1 MQASAA
7 SSFGNCRR
15 SATTWPHIFA
25 SKFRHLVLFLVIF
38 LAGAAQAIPPTPGDI
53 IPSAATLFLG
63 DEVRLISVVS
73 VRIRST
79 DNNIDLD
86 DVGLELSPNQAEEN
100 QPGVLI
106 GDLTAFSLTSSDTIS
121 LESMTLVSNDP
132 SFVVVSNQLRLV
144 GGFAFNFEETDQ
156 FRVTISVTVNS
167 TGETKVLFVNVS
179 VIDVNEAPTK
189 IDINGSLV
197 QDNTPGEIVGDLTVL
212 DEDIADTHTFTVSDD
227 RFEVT
232 ANAELK
238 LKDDQSLDLN
248 EKVTV
253 TVTATDSGG
262 LTISTDILVVTNVAD
277 IPPTP
282 SALQLFQIDPT
293 GVDTLALDAQSCAS
307 PSNPVVISPAFSDS
321 FILPGVNQ
329 FAEAS
334 IVEIG
339 GLLVVKVKDTDKNLS
354 PRRIDFIEVIVSGNI
369 SRDAETLTLR
379 ETELASGEFIGYLS
393 TTIGASAANDCA
405 LSVASGETVT
415 AAYID
420 ALDASDRSSGTA
432 GFSPTSRVFDAET
445 GQLISGMIIILV
457 NADTD
462 QAATVFGDGADFASF
477 SSALKT
483 GEALRDKA
491 GVFYDFR
498 SGEYRFPVVAAGN
511 YRFEL
516 FNPKAYEIFAYE
528 DGQESSLPA
537 GFSLRE
543 GSRGDVFSF
552 AGGALG
558 AIDIPLRR
566 IVENQPDDPTPSS
579 IEFLQYSANPSFGT
593 PVQVGATRCVAGS
606 GSVLVELGRTG
617 DTPVPVPGTV
627 NLAPTDVYKAGQP
640 VFIRVTDFDQNADA
654 TKIDTVNIEL
664 SVGVLNE
671 IEFLILEETGVDT
684 GVFVGY
690 IQSSADETES
700 SNNCMLGVAQNEP
713 IETVYTDAFNQTDTS
728 ESRILVDPFGILFD
742 TLSGAPIDGVT
753 IRLLNVDTG
762 LPAEVFGDGPA
773 FAPYANVLVT
783 GTGTVDESGLAYDFA
798 PGNYRFP
805 FVESGNYQLVVEG
818 LPEDYTFPTV
828 KSDEE
833 LLSVPGGP
841 YDVTIASRGDVF
853 FVPIGPALRI
863 DLPAD
868 PVTADVAVTKSG
880 NKSTVAPGD
889 FIQYAIGL
897 SNQVEG
903 PIGQIDV
910 ADFMPKGFRYVPGS
924 MKING
929 VQVEDPIQTSAR
941 ELLVSFI
948 SVDSDA
954 QLTYV
959 AEVTVGAE
967 PGDAVNIA
975 SVSGP
980 RILVSNTAEYSVR
993 VVEDFLQSKA
1003 IVVGRVSLAACEA
1016 DSAKGLSTDDMT
1028 ESASDA
1034 AVSEEIATQPNLG
1047 LADIRLYLE
1056 DGTTVLTDQDGQWH
1070 IEGIEP
1076 GTHVVQIDKESISER
1091 YEINI
1096 CEGNNRHAGR
1106 GFSQFVDVKGGSVW
1120 RVDFHL
1126 QERPEPQGD
1135 VSVTQQLI
1143 EREDQTDV
1151 VIDVRVP
1158 ELVELS
1164 KLKTTYR
1171 APRGY
1176 EIVAGSSKVNGET
1189 VGAKRSM
1196 VGYVFELDASRD
1208 NQVTLSLKSK
1218 QMAKP
1223 KPTIERQSLT
1233 LRPSFGT
1240 RSATLSDADLKLMYE
1255 TVYKL
1260 KDATVLGIEVKGH
1273 SDNVPI
1279 APKNRKQYK
1288 DNAALS
1294 LARADTVANFLKR
1307 NLQLATDQVQVFG
1320 IGDREPIVNNSSK
1333 QGRAANR
1340 RVDIVVVTETV
1351 AAKLSTAEGK
1361 QQTKAKPQIS
1371 SARLYYTSPG
1381 TPSGRTEPNE
1391 IVVGSNKIRNQT
1403 SAVAV
1408 GTWDP
1413 VEVESEEVVVAG
1425 QHAADQQGILSFASG
1440 DSLSLRI
1447 SAVRLDLDSRLT
1459 PRLSLDGLEI
1469 PRDRIGFKQA
1479 DDETG
1484 KTLYSYIGVDF
1495 GESGD
1500 RLLKL
1505 EGLDRQG
1512 NVKFEEEVT
1521 VVRTGEVAEIKV
1533 LSVADNVADGITP
1546 VKVKLQLLD
1555 NRGRTI
1561 EALTRLELVDGTLF
1575 PYNSEN
1581 DRRQFDFLIKEVE
1594 VAGNGLVRFRP
1605 VIKGGLYTARVRYAN
1620 VIQEIEVFV
1629 EPENREW
1636 ILVGLAEGS
1645 VAHNKISGN
1654 MENLDAADLEESFN
1668 DGRVSFFAKGMIKSD
1683 WLMTI
1688 AYDTKKRDDHSL
1700 LGVIAPNTYYT
1711 VYGDASQQR
1720 VDAPSAKKLYLRLE
1734 KNQFNALFGDFN
1746 TGLNA
1751 TQLSRYSRVL
1761 NGLQTE
1767 YVGNKIKV
1775 NAFASE
1781 TSQAFIRD
1789 EIRGDGTSG
1798 LYSLTGQDIIRNSE
1812 AIRIQIRDRLRNEI
1826 IIEEKELRPFVDYTI
1841 DYRDG
1846 TVFFK
1851 SPVPFQDDQLNP
1863 VFIVAQYEKET
1874 DGEEKI
1880 NAGGRVALKIDDK
1893 ASEVGVTLVRDETVG
1908 SKADL
1913 AGVDLTYH
1921 VTPSTEVR
1929 AEYAYTKS
1937 EDNTVSSDGS
1947 AYLVEVEH
1955 HSEKMRG
1962 LVYVRGEDDAFGV
1975 GQISDITSGT
1985 QKHGVAAEYI
1995 LRERLSVTSEIY
2007 QDVDKEAD
2015 ETRTVAEARL
2025 QQSSEDKGYYVGV
2038 RTAQDDLASGKKQS
2052 NQLTLG
2058 GNMRML
2064 DDKLNLSAITDT
2076 SLGGKGENADFP
2088 TRLGVTADYRVTDA
2102 VSLVGTQEFSW
2113 GDAQDTQNTNVG
2125 LRYTP
2130 WKGANVS
2137 SGVQSSSSENG
2148 ERTFANVGLQ
2158 QSYNFNENWAF
2169 DFGVDRAQT
2178 IKDPTE
2184 NTDSVNDD
2192 KVEPA
2197 FGTSN
2202 DFTSLSAGAN
2212 YRDVNLASFTR
2223 VEFRQSDSEDKMNV
2237 VSGVQRDLEK
2247 GIVVFAKVEV
2257 LTTDTAI
2264 NQEDRYIVQFAMA
2277 YRKPGSKFTIL
2288 EKLDLGLE
2296 KIAGTV
2302 SSETRKIVNNLNVN
2316 YQYDART
2323 QMSFQYGAKYVLD
2336 TFGKDDYSGYT
2347 DLIGLQVRHNLSDRW
2362 DVGMSGSL
2370 LTSYESDV
2378 QEYSYGFSVGYLA
2391 MRNMWLSVGYNF
2403 DGFVDDDFTDSEYR
2417 AEGVFFKF
2425 RMKFDQ
2431 DSVREIMDREF
2442 WSGSRLNQPAQS
2454 PQSITSSGSESAV
2467 Q

>member
-1 MQASAA
+1 MQVSAA
-7 SSFGNCRR
+7 RSFGNCRR
-15 SATTWPHIFA
+15 SASTWPHFFA
-25 SKFRHLVLFLVIF
+25 SKFRHLVLFLVI
-38 LAGAAQAIPPTPGDI
+38 LAASAAHAIPPTPGDI
-53 IPSAATLFLG
+53 IPSTATLHLG
-63 DEVRLISVVS
+63 DDVRLDSSVS
-73 VRIRST
+73 VRVRS
-79 DNNIDLD
+79 DENSIDLN
-86 DVGLELSPNQAEEN
+86 DVGLQLSPSLAEEN

-106 GDLTAFSLTSSDTIS
+106 GALTAFSLTSSDSIS
-121 LESMTLVSNDP
+121 LAGMTLVSEDP
-132 SFVVVSNQLRLV
+132 RYEIVGNQLLLV
-144 GGFAFNFEETDQ
+144 VGFAFNFEEQDQ
-156 FRVTISVTVNS
+156 FRVAIAATVNS
-167 TGETKVLFVNVS
+167 TGESKDLFVNVG
-179 VIDVNEAPTK
+179 VIDVNEAPTQ

-212 DEDIADTHTFTVSDD
+212 DEDISDTHTFTLSDD

-253 TVTATDSGG
+253 TVTATDAGG
-262 LTISTDILVVTNVAD
+262 LSISTDILVVTNVAD

-293 GVDTLALDAQSCAS
+293 GLETLALDTQSCAS
-307 PSNPVVISPAFSDS
+307 STNPVVISPAFSDS
-321 FILPGVNQ
+321 FNLPGVNQ

-339 GLLVVKVKDTDKNLS
+339 GLLVVKVQDTDKNLS
-354 PRRIDFIEVIVSGNI
+354 PRRIDFIDVIVSGNI
-369 SRDAETLTLR
+369 SRDSESLTLK

-393 TTIGASAANDCA
+393 TTTGATAINDCT
-405 LSVASGETVT
+405 LSVATGESVT
-415 AAYID
+415 AAYTD
-420 ALDASDRSSGTA
+420 AFDASDRSSDTA
-432 GFSPTSRVFDAET
+432 GFSPTSRVFDADT
-445 GQLISGMIIILV
+445 GQLISGVIITLV
-457 NADTD
+457 NVDTN

-491 GVFYDFR
+491 GVLYDFR
-498 SGEYRFPVVAAGN
+498 PGQYRFPVVAAGN

-528 DGQESSLPA
+528 DSQEASLPA
-537 GFSLRE
+537 GFSLRA

-552 AGGALG
+552 AGGTLG

-566 IVENQPDDPTPSS
+566 VVENQPDEPTPST
-579 IEFLQYSANPSFGT
+579 IEFLQYSANPSIGS
-593 PVQVGATRCVAGS
+593 PVAVGAAQCVTGS
-606 GSVLVELGRTG
+606 GIELVDLGRTG

-627 NLAPTDVYKAGQP
+627 NLAPVDSYNAGQP

-654 TKIDTVNIEL
+654 TKIDTVTIDL
-664 SVGVLNE
+664 AVGALNE
-671 IEFLILEETGVDT
+671 IEFLILAETGVNT

-690 IQSSADETES
+690 IQSSAEETDS
-700 SNNCMLGVAQNEP
+700 PNNCMLGVAQNEA
-713 IETVYTDAFNQTDTS
+713 IETIYTDAFNQTDRS
-728 ESRILVDPFGILFD
+728 ESSILVDPFGVLFD
-742 TLSGAPIDGVT
+742 SLSGEPIDGVT
-753 IRLLNVDTG
+753 IRMINVDTG

-773 FAPYANVLVT
+773 FAPYPNVLVT
-783 GTGTVDESGLAYDFA
+783 GTSTVDESGQAYDFA

-805 FVESGNYQLVVEG
+805 FVRVGNYQLVVEG

-841 YDVTIASRGDVF
+841 YAIKIGSRGDVF
-853 FVPIGPALRI
+853 FVPDGPPLHI

-868 PVTADVAVTKSG
+868 PVIADVAVTKSG

-889 FIQYAIGL
+889 FIQYAISL

-903 PIGQIDV
+903 PIGQVDV

-929 VQVEDPIQTSAR
+929 VQVDDPIQTSAR
-941 ELLVSFI
+941 ELLVSFV
-948 SVDSDA
+948 SLDSDA

-975 SVSGP
+975 SISGP

-1016 DSAKGLSTDDMT
+1016 DSAKSLSTGDMT
-1028 ESASDA
+1028 ENASDA
-1034 AVSEEIATQPNLG
+1034 GVSEENATQPNLG

-1076 GTHVVQIDKESISER
+1076 GTHVVQIDKESIPER
-1091 YEINI
+1091 YEINV

-1151 VIDVRVP
+1151 VIDVKVP
-1158 ELVELS
+1158 DSVELT

-1171 APRGY
+1171 VPRGY
-1176 EIVAGSSKVNGET
+1176 QIVTGSSKINGEP

-1218 QMAKP
+1218 QLAKP
-1223 KPTIERQSLT
+1223 KSSIERQSLT

-1255 TVYKL
+1255 TIHKL

-1320 IGDREPIVNNSSK
+1320 IGDSEPIANNSSK

-1340 RVDIVVVTETV
+1340 RVDIVVVTE
-1351 AAKLSTAEGK
+1351 AAELNTADGG

-1391 IVVGSNKIRNQT
+1391 IVVGSDKISNQT

-1413 VEVESEEVVVAG
+1413 VEVESEDVVVAG
-1425 QHAADQQGILSFASG
+1425 QHAADQQGILTFASG

-1500 RLLKL
+1500 RLLRL

-1581 DRRQFDFLIKEVE
+1581 DRRQFDFLVKEVE

-1605 VIKGGLYTARVRYAN
+1605 VIKGGLYTARVRYGN

-1746 TGLNA
+1746 TGLNV

-1975 GQISDITSGT
+1975 GQISDVTSGT

-2015 ETRTVAEARL
+2015 ETRTVVEARL
-2025 QQSSEDKGYYVGV
+2025 QQSSEDKGYFVGV
-2038 RTAQDDLASGKKQS
+2038 RTAQDDLAAGKKQS

-2202 DFTSLSAGAN
+2202 DFTSVSAGAN

-2223 VEFRQSDSEDKMNV
+2223 VEFRQSDNEDKMNV

-2257 LTTDTAI
+2257 LTTETAI

-2336 TFGKDDYSGYT
+2336 TFGEDDYSGYT

-2362 DVGMSGSL
+2362 DIGMNGSL

-2378 QEYSYGFSVGYLA
+2378 QEYSYGISVGYLA

-2403 DGFVDDDFTDSEYR
+2403 DGFTDDDFTDSEYR

-2442 WSGSRLNQPAQS
+2442 WSGSRFNQPAQS
-2454 PQSITSSGSESAV
+2454 AQSITSSGSEPTV